1 MIVKSRVHSGETGTG
16 AGEEDS
22 FTEIASFRL
31 KSANKSPL
39 DAGGGTEINFIIKD
53 FDKRINYNST
63 KYGQMY
69 KCCPPFCAAQRECP
83 LAEKHDVCYNTAKQK

>member
-1 MIVKSRVHSGETGTG
+1 MIVKSRVHSGETGAG

-22 FTEIASFRL
+22 FIEIASFRL

-39 DAGGGTEINFIIKD
+39 DAGGGTEINYIIKD

-63 KYGQMY
+63 KYGQML
-69 KCCPPFCAAQRECP
+69 PLFCAAQRECP